1 MQETFALDLKDDASS
16 KGRQSVQET
25 RHDLSD
31 LRARISD
38 MLVRL

>member
-1 MQETFALDLKDDASS
+1 MDLKDDGSRE
-16 KGRQSVQET
+16 GRQPVQET

-38 MLVRL
+38 MLVRI